1 MKTYTDLSQ
10 TLNEQDKVE
19 FLDLSNQGLTE
30 IPVEIGQLTNLTRL
44 HLTNNQ
50 IRGLPTEVIQL
61 THLTELYLWKNEIS
75 LIPPELCQLTNLTQ
89 LNLDRNLN
97 VDVLHCI
104 YSVGILR
111 HITSLLNSQMYGWT
125 YKI

>member
-61 THLTELYLWKNEIS
+61 T
-75 LIPPELCQLTNLTQ
+75 NLTQ
-89 LNLDRNLN
+89 LNLERNLK
-97 VDVLHCI
+97 VDVLQCI
-104 YSVGILR
+104 YSLGILR

-125 YKI
+125 CKI